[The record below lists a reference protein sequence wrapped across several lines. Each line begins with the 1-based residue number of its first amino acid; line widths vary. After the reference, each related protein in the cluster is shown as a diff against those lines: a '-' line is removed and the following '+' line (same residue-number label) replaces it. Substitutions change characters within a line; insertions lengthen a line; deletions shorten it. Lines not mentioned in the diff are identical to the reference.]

1 MPGSAMRE
9 ILKHSQHPQN
19 LEQILLTLRR
29 PANSITRRKFAEVG
43 GELILIQKVTSTD
56 PVVSDFKVANFGQV
70 MDLPEGMLYP
80 SQSHTTL
87 FETWLR
93 VEMLDA
99 LRMMIEENLVRSLLP
114 EMQLKLISDMLQ
126 VRYVSGCVMAASQ
139 VKCAGWVHAVRPG
152 LENGLWVHHWAHVFA
167 VVAAHA

>member
-29 PANSITRRKFAEVG
+29 PANSVTRRKFAEVG

-126 VRYVSGCVMAASQ
+126 VRAGADPQGTVSVG
-139 VKCAGWVHAVRPG
+139 G
-152 LENGLWVHHWAHVFA
+152 
-167 VVAAHA
+167 

>member
-1 MPGSAMRE
+1 M
-9 ILKHSQHPQN
+9 
-19 LEQILLTLRR
+19 LTLRR
-29 PANSITRRKFAEVG
+29 PANSITRRRFAEVG
-43 GELILIQKVTSTD
+43 GELILIQKVTSSE
-56 PVVSDFKVANFGQV
+56 PVVSDFKVAHFGQV

-80 SQSHTTL
+80 AKSHTTL

-126 VRYVSGCVMAASQ
+126 VSLVCWCWCADLYALRAAC
-139 VKCAGWVHAVRPG
+139 CARST
-152 LENGLWVHHWAHVFA
+152 
-167 VVAAHA
+167 

>member
-1 MPGSAMRE
+1 MRE

-19 LEQILLTLRR
+19 LEQVMLTLRR
-29 PANSITRRKFAEVG
+29 PANSTTRRRFAEVG
-43 GELILIQKVTSTD
+43 GELILIQKVTGSE
-56 PVVSDFKVANFGQV
+56 PIVSDFRIANFGQV

-80 SQSHTTL
+80 TQSHVTL

-126 VRYVSGCVMAASQ
+126 VSPGWCVVQHTRRLA
-139 VKCAGWVHAVRPG
+139 C
-152 LENGLWVHHWAHVFA
+152 
-167 VVAAHA
+167 

>member
-9 ILKHSQHPQN
+9 ILQQSKHPQN
-19 LEQILLTLRR
+19 LEQISLTLRR
-29 PANSITRRKFAEVG
+29 PANSITRRRFAEVG
-43 GELILIQKVTSTD
+43 GELVLISKVTSSE
-56 PVVSDFKVANFGQV
+56 PVVADFKIANFGQV

-80 SQSHTTL
+80 TQARTTL

-114 EMQLKLISDMLQ
+114 EMQLKLINDMLQ
-126 VRYVSGCVMAASQ
+126 VSCQHRT
-139 VKCAGWVHAVRPG
+139 P
-152 LENGLWVHHWAHVFA
+152 LF
-167 VVAAHA
+167 